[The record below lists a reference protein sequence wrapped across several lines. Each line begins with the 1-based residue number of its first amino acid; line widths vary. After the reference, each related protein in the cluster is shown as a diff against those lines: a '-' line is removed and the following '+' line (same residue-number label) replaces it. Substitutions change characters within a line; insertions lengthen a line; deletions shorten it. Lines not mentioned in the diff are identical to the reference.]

1 MNLNEFYIARKLI
14 SEVFGKIMLPVTIF
28 SGNLKKKEVTLCNFA
43 ANNFSLIDNKK
54 QKKTKNKKMFC

>member
-1 MNLNEFYIARKLI
+1 MNLNEFYTARKLT

-28 SGNLKKKEVTLCNFA
+28 SGNLKKKEVTLHNFA
-43 ANNFSLIDNKK
+43 ANNFSLINNKK